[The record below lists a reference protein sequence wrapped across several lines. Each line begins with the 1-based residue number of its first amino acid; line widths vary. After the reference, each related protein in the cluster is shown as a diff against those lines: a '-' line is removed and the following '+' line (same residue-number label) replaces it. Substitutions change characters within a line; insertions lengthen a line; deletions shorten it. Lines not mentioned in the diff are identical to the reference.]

1 MINYAKET
9 VSRKNLMKLLP
20 EIHLFVIWENAR
32 YLQDEILADIAKH
45 FTILKQYEITWTPSL
60 AASNIVRFC
69 GTRLGTNLKY
79 KITDCGIGEFLVVV
93 IRDEN
98 PIYEERNTFHGT
110 VAVNVNMFEA
120 KQRYRQWT
128 GGGIK
133 IHASDNPIETS
144 HDLALLLGISVNDFA
159 EMSLQSETEKLQKD
173 LEGTGGWRSL
183 RQLSFV
189 VKQTASYVNTVEP
202 DDIWLILNMF
212 FTYKVIRK
220 LKKETTK
227 LIDRMRGK

>member
-1 MINYAKET
+1 MINYVKET

-93 IRDEN
+93 VRDEN
-98 PIYEERNTFHGT
+98 PIYEERKTIHGT
-110 VAVNVNMFEA
+110 VDVNVNMFEA
-120 KQRYRQWT
+120 KQRNRQWT

-133 IHASDNPIETS
+133 IHASDNTIETA
-144 HDLALLLGISVNDFA
+144 HDLALLLDLSLEDFSGGQTYSSI
-159 EMSLQSETEKLQKD
+159 EHLHKD
-173 LEGTGGWRSL
+173 VAGTGGWHSL
-183 RQLSFV
+183 QQLCFV
-189 VKQTASYVNTVEP
+189 LKHTAPYIKNVEP
-202 DDIWLILNMF
+202 DDIWLILNMP
-212 FTYKVIRK
+212 FTFKVIRK
-220 LKKETTK
+220 LKKETANFF
-227 LIDRMRGK
+227 GKEVK